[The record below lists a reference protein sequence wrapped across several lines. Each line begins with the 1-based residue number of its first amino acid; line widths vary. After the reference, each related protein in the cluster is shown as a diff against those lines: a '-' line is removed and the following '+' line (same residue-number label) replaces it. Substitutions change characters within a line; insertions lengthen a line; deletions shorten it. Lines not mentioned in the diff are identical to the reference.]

1 MDELEGLECPE
12 GAENIINGKIGN
24 FYIENISNFFSQ
36 LRNFFFRTNKILI
49 FVCKT
54 KNNGEN
60 GRFALIFRKSS
71 KLNRFLYPHSTL

>member
-1 MDELEGLECPE
+1 MNELEGLECPE

-24 FYIENISNFFSQ
+24 FYIENISTFFSQ
-36 LRNFFFRTNKILI
+36 LRKKIFFRTNKILI

-71 KLNRFLYPHSTL
+71 KLSRC